1 MPTAN
6 IIVPLILLL
15 SVGCTSSQGFN
26 RAAMSER
33 LQVALPAIPDNQP
46 RSPQNVRPAPPFRLG
61 VFFAAHDTP
70 DTPSIKKIQ
79 WLSADR
85 DHLLL
90 ELAPLR
96 DEQLITDTFVLMDV
110 TLRSDDIKGIRQAGA
125 RFGADMILIVDG
137 VAGIDRYNNYLAWL
151 YPTLIGAY
159 LVPGSESDAL
169 VMATGSLWAIRSNWH
184 ALLPTVE
191 ERSKAVGAAAFLAD
205 NAPLQDAKRLA
216 IQTLGRHITEQL
228 RLLATPSP
236 IKN

>member
-33 LQVALPAIPDNQP
+33 LQVAPPAIPDNQP
-46 RSPQNVRPAPPFRLG
+46 RSPQSPRPSPPFRLG
-61 VFFAAHDTP
+61 VFFATHDVP

-96 DEQLITDTFVLMDV
+96 DEQLLTDTFVLMDV

-125 RFGADMILIVDG
+125 RFGADLVVIIDG
-137 VAGIDRYNNYLAWL
+137 MAAVDRYNNYLAWL

-159 LVPGSESDAL
+159 LVPGTESDVL
-169 VMATGSLWAIRSNWH
+169 VMATAHLLAVRSDWH
-184 ALLPTVE
+184 TPIQTTE
-191 ERSKAVGAAAFLAD
+191 GQSKVTGAAAFVED
-205 NAPLQDAKRLA
+205 NTPLHEAKRLA
-216 IQTLGRHITEQL
+216 IQTLGKQITELL
-228 RLLATPSP
+228 RLL
-236 IKN
+236 K

>member
-15 SVGCTSSQGFN
+15 SAGCTSSQGFD
-26 RAAMSER
+26 RPAMNER
-33 LQVALPAIPDNQP
+33 LQVAPPAIPDNQP
-46 RSPQNVRPAPPFRLG
+46 RSPQSPRPSPPFRLG
-61 VFFAAHDTP
+61 VFFATHDVP

-96 DEQLITDTFVLMDV
+96 DEQLLTDTFVLMDV

-125 RFGADMILIVDG
+125 RFGADLVVIIDG
-137 VAGIDRYNNYLAWL
+137 MAAVDRYNNYLAWL

-159 LVPGSESDAL
+159 LVPGTESDVL
-169 VMATGSLWAIRSNWH
+169 VMATAHLLAIRSDWH
-184 ALLPTVE
+184 SPTQPVE
-191 ERSKAVGAAAFLAD
+191 ARSKAVGAAAFLED
-205 NAPLQDAKRLA
+205 NAPLQEAKRLA
-216 IQTLGRHITEQL
+216 IQTLGKQITELL
-228 RLLATPSP
+228 RLL
-236 IKN
+236 K

>member
-1 MPTAN
+1 
-6 IIVPLILLL
+6 
-15 SVGCTSSQGFN
+15 
-26 RAAMSER
+26 
-33 LQVALPAIPDNQP
+33 
-46 RSPQNVRPAPPFRLG
+46 
-61 VFFAAHDTP
+61 
-70 DTPSIKKIQ
+70 
-79 WLSADR
+79 
-85 DHLLL
+85 
-90 ELAPLR
+90 
-96 DEQLITDTFVLMDV
+96 MDV

-205 NAPLQDAKRLA
+205 TWQTYHRAAAVTGHTVTHQKLAVPAKCSELDNEVGEKHKLIFASTVIVGSCMAPTV
-216 IQTLGRHITEQL
+216 IITNLWSYDQL
-228 RLLATPSP
+228 IREPMGPSDGMARIHGLEP
-236 IKN
+236 CSLTFQIS